1 MIDSSMELVTT
12 PDGVGIAVHEWGNP
26 NGAELLL
33 IHGVAQSH
41 LCFAR
46 QTDEVLTRQ
55 CRIVAYDARGHG
67 GSDKPLD
74 AAYYQDAARWADEVQ
89 AVIRA
94 KSLRRPVLV
103 GWSMGGRIIG
113 QYLLVHGDAG
123 LGGLN
128 FVGARAVADPSFSGP
143 ASARIPPARPHDIG
157 SHIASAAAFLRACYE
172 RQPSEAEFA
181 TALAYNMVTPPE
193 VREAL
198 RAWQSSIPA
207 TNDAL
212 RKVGVPTLVTHGR
225 ADSIVL
231 PAAATH
237 TASLIRG
244 STTSW
249 YDGCGHSP
257 FFEDASRPPF
267 NRPNWRRFAVAA
279 WQREKS

>member
-1 MIDSSMELVTT
+1 MIDSKVELVTT
-12 PDGVGIAVHEWGNP
+12 PDGVRVAVHEWGNP
-26 NGAELLL
+26 AGAEVLL

-46 QTDEVLTRQ
+46 QTDEVLTRA
-55 CRIVAYDARGHG
+55 CRIVAYDVRGHG

-74 AAYYQDAARWADEVQ
+74 AIYYQDGQRFADEVQ

-94 KSLRRPVLV
+94 KSLRKPVLV

-113 QYLLVHGDAG
+113 QDLVVKGDAG

-128 FVGARAVADPSFSGP
+128 FVGARAVADPRFSGR
-143 ASARIPPARPHDIG
+143 ASAGIPAMRPHDIG
-157 SHIASAAAFLRACYE
+157 SHIASAAAFLRACYA
-172 RQPSEAEFA
+172 RQPTEAEFA
-181 TALAYNMVTPPE
+181 VALAYNMVIPPE
-193 VREAL
+193 VRAAL
-198 RAWQSSIPA
+198 MAWPGNIEE

-231 PAAATH
+231 PAAAEH

-244 STTSW
+244 STISW
-249 YDGCGHSP
+249 FDGCGHSP
-257 FFEDASRPPF
+257 FFEDAPRF
-267 NRPNWRRFAVAA
+267 NRELAAFAVAA
-279 WQREKS
+279 CS